1 MFHKRYENEDNE
13 LFTWKEFAN
22 ICVTKCVEI
31 STFLPQYGHA
41 LSLIIERRIIQLD
54 MLVTSKKRKL
64 TLQRDEGALI
74 WIASEDRFFLD
85 KKAQIFKIIYILY
98 TL

>member
-1 MFHKRYENEDNE
+1 M
-13 LFTWKEFAN
+13 WKYLL
-22 ICVTKCVEI
+22 
-31 STFLPQYGHA
+31 FLPQYGHA

-74 WIASEDRFFLD
+74 WIASEDSFLSTS
-85 KKAQIFKIIYILY
+85 IYDLVLIYVCPFHHHHYHQGTFL
-98 TL
+98 

>member
-41 LSLIIERRIIQLD
+41 LSLIIERQIIQLD

-64 TLQRDEGALI
+64 TPLQRDEGALI
-74 WIASEDRFFLD
+74 WIASEDRFFF
-85 KKAQIFKIIYILY
+85 KNAQIFKIIYIL
-98 TL
+98 